1 MGGFALRFEGCFQSW
16 GRDVGDWAEGVV
28 VTELKINAGV
38 KKEIVYMK
46 KAPDKSEALYEV

>member
-16 GRDVGDWAEGVV
+16 ERDVGDWAEGVV
-28 VTELKINAGV
+28 VTEQKINAGV